1 MAWSK
6 VELMNSKSPPARP
19 SIWLMLA
26 VVFGGGTM
34 GTMLRYSAGQLCPI
48 IEADP
53 WVAVLVVNLIATFFA
68 AWVGRKY
75 LLLSSERFVDV
86 VDLFHK
92 KNPLFNLFFVTGCMG
107 GLSTFSS
114 LSQELCEQFTRG
126 DFLQFALNLGLS
138 LILGIIVGALG
149 LRLGQAS
156 R

>member
-1 MAWSK
+1 M
-6 VELMNSKSPPARP
+6 
-19 SIWLMLA
+19 
-26 VVFGGGTM
+26 
-34 GTMLRYSAGQLCPI
+34 
-48 IEADP
+48 
-53 WVAVLVVNLIATFFA
+53 NLIATFFA

-75 LLLSSERFVDV
+75 LLLSSESFVDV
-86 VDLFHK
+86 VDPFLK

-114 LSQELCEQFTRG
+114 LSQELCEQFMRG

-149 LRLGQAS
+149 LRLGQAT

>member
-1 MAWSK
+1 
-6 VELMNSKSPPARP
+6 
-19 SIWLMLA
+19 MLA

-34 GTMLRYSAGQLCPI
+34 GTMLRYGAGQLCPI

-53 WVAVLVVNLIATFFA
+53 WVAVLVVNLISTFFA

-75 LLLSSERFVDV
+75 LLLSSESFVDV
-86 VDLFHK
+86 VDPFLK

-126 DFLQFALNLGLS
+126 DFLQFALNIGLS

-149 LRLGQAS
+149 LRLGQAT

>member
-1 MAWSK
+1 MKSK
-6 VELMNSKSPPARP
+6 LSPVLP

-34 GTMLRYSAGQLCPI
+34 GTMLRYGAGQLCPI
-48 IEADP
+48 IQADP
-53 WVAVLVVNLIATFFA
+53 WVAVLVVNLISTFFA

-75 LLLSSERFVDV
+75 LVLSSERFVDV
-86 VDLFHK
+86 VDPFLK

-114 LSQELCEQFTRG
+114 LSQELCEQLTRG

-138 LILGIIVGALG
+138 LILGVIVGALG
-149 LRLGQAS
+149 LRLGQAT

>member
-1 MAWSK
+1 MK
-6 VELMNSKSPPARP
+6 SKSSPALP

-34 GTMLRYSAGQLCPI
+34 GTMLRYGAGQLCPI
-48 IEADP
+48 IQADP
-53 WVAVLVVNLIATFFA
+53 WVAVLVVNLISTFFA

-75 LLLSSERFVDV
+75 LVLSSERFVDV
-86 VDLFHK
+86 VDPFLK

-114 LSQELCEQFTRG
+114 LAQELCEQFARG
-126 DFLQFALNLGLS
+126 EFRQFALNLGLS
-138 LILGIIVGALG
+138 LILGMIVGALG
-149 LRLGQAS
+149 LRLGQAT

>member
-1 MAWSK
+1 MDWSK
-6 VELMNSKSPPARP
+6 VELMNSKSPLALP

-34 GTMLRYSAGQLCPI
+34 GTMLRYAAGQVCPI
-48 IEADP
+48 IQADP

-86 VDLFHK
+86 VDPFLK
-92 KNPLFNLFFVTGCMG
+92 KNPLVNLFFVTGCMG

-138 LILGIIVGALG
+138 LILGIIVAVLG

>member
-1 MAWSK
+1 MK
-6 VELMNSKSPPARP
+6 SKSSPALP

-34 GTMLRYSAGQLCPI
+34 GTMLRYGAGQVCPI
-48 IEADP
+48 IQADP
-53 WVAVLVVNLIATFFA
+53 WVAVLVVNLISTFFA

-75 LLLSSERFVDV
+75 LVLSSERFVDV
-86 VDLFHK
+86 VDPFLK

-114 LSQELCEQFTRG
+114 LAQELCEQFARG
-126 DFLQFALNLGLS
+126 EFRQFALNLGLS
-138 LILGIIVGALG
+138 LILGMIVGALG
-149 LRLGQAS
+149 LRLGQAT